1 MRMYCLYVIV
11 VLLNIAIGDL
21 STFGGRVAHGLL
33 AQQAP
38 SGFVDA
44 TLTSQKPLPS
54 AGKSSRT
61 SEPDISELGNRNGN
75 TDREFANRELA
86 EDLQTRRKALKNAVE
101 AGRMTEEAAFK
112 AWDEAKAQ
120 AKKQGSDKDQ
130 DDAAVEK
137 GKGWIEEH
145 LVLFLTVVYGGIF
158 AFIISILAICFLYVA
173 RREKAR
179 TAALGAVAADLELRF
194 EANGDDSLMD
204 GLGPLPLF
212 NKGRRKKLTNLIVAD
227 TPDLQVHVF
236 DYVFITGYGKS
247 QKTHRTTVVSLRSE
261 ALVLPSLQVRPRK
274 AFADGI
280 KAIFGA
286 GGIAMDQYPEFAKT
300 HVVQSDQPQHACDFL
315 DAEMVTACEN
325 NPGCSL
331 ECRPGVLLHFRAGKR
346 VDAKAESI
354 RDFIGE
360 GFQLFQNV
368 SDRLQRNV

>member
-21 STFGGRVAHGLL
+21 STFGGRGAHGLL
-33 AQQAP
+33 AQQVPPGLA
-38 SGFVDA
+38 DA
-44 TLTSQKPLPS
+44 TVASPTPQASVGTGS
-54 AGKSSRT
+54 GT
-61 SEPDISELGNRNGN
+61 SEPDISELGNRNGQ
-75 TDREFANRELA
+75 TDRDLGNRELA
-86 EDLQTRRKALKNAVE
+86 EDLDAHSKELRKAVE
-101 AGRMTEEAAFK
+101 AGTMTEEAARK

-120 AKKQGSDKDQ
+120 AKKQRSDKGE
-130 DDAAVEK
+130 DAAGED
-137 GKGWIEEH
+137 GDKGWIRQH
-145 LVLFLTVVYGGIF
+145 LALFLTVVYGGIF
-158 AFIISILAICFLYVA
+158 ALIISILAICFLYVA

-179 TAALGAVAADLELRF
+179 TAALGAAAAELGLTF
-194 EANGDDSLMD
+194 EAAGDDSLMGD
-204 GLGPLPLF
+204 LSPLPLF
-212 NKGRRKKLTNLIVAD
+212 NRGRRKKLTNLIVAD